1 MENEKF
7 KVLNYIRKLLTYIDQ
22 NLDNFPKKDIELKNR
37 IRNESYDLLYGNN
50 LFNSNGNNNNNNNRL
65 APVDSIN
72 CGYAI
77 IDCIRDNIETN
88 RCPVDTLNKCH
99 NKLEIGRAHV

>member
-1 MENEKF
+1 MN
-7 KVLNYIRKLLTYIDQ
+7 
-22 NLDNFPKKDIELKNR
+22 
-37 IRNESYDLLYGNN
+37 GNN
-50 LFNSNGNNNNNNNRL
+50 MFNSNNNTNNNNNRL
-65 APVDSIN
+65 RPVDSIN

-99 NKLEIGRAHV
+99 NKLGIIKYCISVTINTI